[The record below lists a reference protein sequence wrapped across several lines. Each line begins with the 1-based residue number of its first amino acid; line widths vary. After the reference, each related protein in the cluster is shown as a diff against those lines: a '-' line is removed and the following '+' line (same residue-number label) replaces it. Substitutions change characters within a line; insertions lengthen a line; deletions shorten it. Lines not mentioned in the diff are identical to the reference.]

1 MIPGQSREKR
11 FLTSFSLFGNYSF
24 PSLVACLFL
33 AFCLEACAPKLL
45 AIEVTQGL
53 QAISHSNRQDPL
65 SNNTIPLVK
74 GRKTLV
80 RAYLSLGGYLRAHL
94 SVAGVSSGPSI
105 ILMSNNTEPISGG
118 LVREDI
124 TASFNFELPDWLID
138 SEEITIGPLK
148 LVSTGNQPLP
158 CSNCANYPL
167 ITLPMF
173 ESTPLR
179 VRLIGVSYSNTFGNY
194 PVGELHYKMIR
205 SWLKRTLP
213 IDEVVSPFQLP
224 STQEDGISYNS
235 DPDGALF
242 DDTDRDGKLLET
254 CGRVNGQIFDIR
266 KTDIDTHEANFPLW
280 LILNRTRYVGL
291 LSDLGFYRVNEAGDQ
306 VPILFPRG
314 CTSGLASNPSIPAT
328 TPVGVGRTGFYPWD
342 TDGSYGDWSTSH
354 ELGHTFGLKHPTKP
368 DPCGAEEGGTYDSPY
383 DGMVS
388 PSYPNDPVY
397 AGLDFG
403 DWISLTTGNGV
414 LLPMKAI
421 PGSWYDSMSYCP
433 DKWIGPDS
441 YNGIRSALLSL
452 EYPIYGLSGDLFS
465 DSSTPST
472 IYMYEN
478 RRPPPLPYRVVRE
491 VLIEC
496 LRGGLDNPRGTPE
509 CLRKEGGSGV
519 TVILPNSKNLP
530 SSSSPS
536 GMAVS
541 PEILEGSHL
550 PGIFDK
556 ESSNHVLSIEK
567 GRFIRVAASVD
578 LSEGKGRITYA
589 RRITLA
595 LSQSQPTDNRILLR
609 VTDRKGKVVE
619 QPMVFYQHSDTFSQ
633 KRQRGIATTILRFE
647 EEVAK
652 IELLLPENQ
661 LPADEIAV
669 SDQPLPPLIIDP
681 LNVSMTDESE
691 KNSLSITWNLNPDS
705 PPIIGQKITYTV
717 QISYDKGVS
726 WQTIAINLK
735 QNRFE
740 LPAYRLQ
747 DFDNVEIKVIAN
759 DRFQTSEGKLIVVST
774 KSKP

>member
-1 MIPGQSREKR
+1 
-11 FLTSFSLFGNYSF
+11 
-24 PSLVACLFL
+24 
-33 AFCLEACAPKLL
+33 
-45 AIEVTQGL
+45 
-53 QAISHSNRQDPL
+53 L
-65 SNNTIPLVK
+65 SNNP
-74 GRKTLV
+74 
-80 RAYLSLGGYLRAHL
+80 GG
-94 SVAGVSSGPSI
+94 G
-105 ILMSNNTEPISGG
+105 ISGG

-138 SEEITIGPLK
+138 SEEITIGPLT
-148 LVSTGNQPLP
+148 LVSTGGGSPTNQPLT

-167 ITLPMF
+167 ITLPLLE

-205 SWLKRTLP
+205 SWLKRALP
-213 IDEVVSPFQLP
+213 INEVVSPFP
-224 STQEDGISYNS
+224 YTSTHADGVPYESGTY
-235 DPDGALF
+235 GALF
-242 DDTDRDGKLLET
+242 DDTDGDGELLET
-254 CGRVNGQIFDIR
+254 CGRVNEQIFNLR
-266 KTDIDTHEANFPLW
+266 FNDIDTNKTNFPLW
-280 LILNRTRYVGL
+280 LGLSRTRYVGL
-291 LSDLGFYRVNEAGDQ
+291 LSDLGFYKVNKAGNR
-306 VPILFPRG
+306 VPIFPRG
-314 CTSGLASNPSIPAT
+314 CSGGLTSDPSLPAT

-342 TDGSYGDWSTSH
+342 NDGSYGDWSTSH
-354 ELGHTFGLKHPTKP
+354 ELGHTFDLKHPTIP
-368 DPCGAEEGGTYDSPY
+368 DPCGAEVGGAYDSPY
-383 DGMVS
+383 DGRVS

-421 PGSWYDSMSYCP
+421 PGSWYDFMSYCP
-433 DKWIGPDS
+433 DKWIGPYS

-452 EYPIYGLSGDLFS
+452 EFPIYGLSGALFS
-465 DSSTPST
+465 DSSPPSI

-478 RRPPPLPYRVVRE
+478 RRPPPLPYREVRE

-496 LRGGLDNPRGTPE
+496 LRGGLDNPRGVLE

-550 PGIFDK
+550 PEISDK
-556 ESSNHVLSIEK
+556 ESSKHDLSVEK
-567 GRFIRVAASVD
+567 GRFIRVVASVD
-578 LSEGKGRITYA
+578 LSENQGRITYA
-589 RRITLA
+589 RRVTLA

-619 QPMVFYQHSDTFSQ
+619 QPMVFYQHSDAFSQ
-633 KRQRGIATTILRFE
+633 KRQRGIATTVLRIE

-652 IELLLPENQ
+652 IEVFLQKNQ

-669 SDQPLPPLIIDP
+669 STDPLPAVIIDP
-681 LNVSMTDESE
+681 LNGSVSMTGESE
-691 KNSLSITWNLNPDS
+691 KNSLPVTWNLKPD
-705 PPIIGQKITYTV
+705 PPPVIGDKITYAV
-717 QISYDKGVS
+717 QLSYDKGDS
-726 WQTIAINLK
+726 WQTIALNLR
-735 QNRFE
+735 QNRLE
-740 LPAYRLQ
+740 LPAYRVKG
-747 DFDNVEIKVIAN
+747 FDYVEIKIIAN